1 MLIFIGMKNNFL
13 KSYCLVVLDGKE
25 SLMDVLTHISETNV
39 NFVSGKF
46 VGGEK
51 LVIATLK
58 SSFNILEIQ
67 ELLNMVIK
75 SYVIFEM
82 TPGFYGAKLENE
94 SYQESLFGKEINK
107 LPFIHIQDTLKKIND
122 EIIDTFTDFTKKE
135 YPSKSL
141 EEELKHALDNE
152 DYETAAK
159 LRDKLKK

>member
-1 MLIFIGMKNNFL
+1 MENKSNFL

-25 SLMDVLTHISETNV
+25 SLMDVLSHISETNV

-46 VGGEK
+46 IGGEK

-58 SSFNILEIQ
+58 TSFNILEIE

-82 TPGFYGAKLENE
+82 TPGFYGAKLDNKTYE
-94 SYQESLFGKEINK
+94 ESLFGKEINK
-107 LPFIHIQDTLKKIND
+107 LPFIQIQEALKELND
-122 EIIDTFTDFTKKE
+122 GMIHTFIDLSKKRH
-135 YPSKSL
+135 PDISL
-141 EEELKHALDNE
+141 EEGLKIALDNE

-159 LRDKLKK
+159 LRDKLKNK

>member
-1 MLIFIGMKNNFL
+1 MENNFL

-94 SYQESLFGKEINK
+94 
-107 LPFIHIQDTLKKIND
+107 
-122 EIIDTFTDFTKKE
+122 
-135 YPSKSL
+135 
-141 EEELKHALDNE
+141 
-152 DYETAAK
+152 
-159 LRDKLKK
+159 